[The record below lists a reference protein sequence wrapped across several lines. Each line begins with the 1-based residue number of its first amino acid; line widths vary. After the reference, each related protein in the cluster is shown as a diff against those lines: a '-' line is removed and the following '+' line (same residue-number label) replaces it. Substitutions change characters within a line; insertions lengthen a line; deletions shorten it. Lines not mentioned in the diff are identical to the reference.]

1 MSVCVYA
8 KFWLGW
14 FKRYHNLLVGLLIGG
29 EEGLDKS
36 GPQWKFVYHLVL
48 VGFY

>member
-14 FKRYHNLLVGLLIGG
+14 LVGLLIGG